1 MEEFQELYL
10 KYNERIYN
18 FLLKFTGYDS
28 ELAEELTQETFF
40 QVFLSLSKY
49 KGESSVY
56 TWICS
61 IAKNVCCKYY
71 RKNPVCVALST
82 LESDEREHIHNSVN
96 MYEIIEKKEL
106 SSGIIKE
113 IMSLKKKYKD
123 VVVYR
128 LFFEF
133 SFHEIAEIL
142 GIKENSV
149 KVIYHRGKEQVR
161 KKLEVL
167 YGGIY

>member
-10 KYNERIYN
+10 KYNERIYH
-18 FLLKFTGYDS
+18 FLLKFTGYDP

-49 KGESSVY
+49 KGDSSVY

-82 LESDEREHIHNSVN
+82 LDSSGRELINNSAG
-96 MYEIIEKKEL
+96 MIEIIENKEL

-123 VVVYR
+123 
-128 LFFEF
+128 
-133 SFHEIAEIL
+133 EIGRASCRER
-142 GIKENSV
+142 V
-149 KVIYHRGKEQVR
+149 
-161 KKLEVL
+161 
-167 YGGIY
+167 

>member
-10 KYNERIYN
+10 KYNERIYH
-18 FLLKFTGYDS
+18 FLLKFTGYDP

-49 KGESSVY
+49 KGDSSVY

-82 LESDEREHIHNSVN
+82 LDSSGRELINNSAG
-96 MYEIIEKKEL
+96 MIEIIENKEL

-113 IMSLKKKYKD
+113 IMSLKKNIKMLLSTGCFLNFLFM
-123 VVVYR
+123 R
-128 LFFEF
+128 LQRFW
-133 SFHEIAEIL
+133 
-142 GIKENSV
+142 V
-149 KVIYHRGKEQVR
+149 
-161 KKLEVL
+161 
-167 YGGIY
+167 